1 MLVNIH
7 FNNLNASK
15 ISELYLYQRLRW
27 YAKDRAGSIKGF
39 PFSKTDF
46 YDILPKLIEKGWVL
60 AGRVVKHR
68 NLLSK
73 YKCSNYA
80 SRISEY
86 DLSSIDNFKAFVFSS
101 CESFILFAR
110 KRKANKREAG
120 KIYLNNWV
128 KKRGQGN
135 KSYSGNKIENNL
147 NKDIANS
154 VISKILNVSNSTVSR
169 WRRLSHNLNY
179 NTYTMKATVHN
190 SLKSE
195 ASFILS
201 PNSGGK
207 SNLYFNDKVHVTISN
222 GPAPKLGFK
231 SKTYGGKVKF
241 SIGVDSSIPIFINKR
256 APYNGLKR
264 LQ

>member
-39 PFSKTDF
+39 SFSKTEL
-46 YDILPKLIEKGWVL
+46 YDILPKLVEKGWVL
-60 AGRVVKHR
+60 TDRVIKHR
-68 NLLSK
+68 NLLNK
-73 YKCSNYA
+73 YKCSNYS

-101 CESFILFAR
+101 CESFILFTRQR
-110 KRKANKREAG
+110 KRNKIGAS
-120 KIYLNNWV
+120 KLYLNGWV
-128 KKRGQGN
+128 KKRGQN
-135 KSYSGNKIENNL
+135 IKNYSGDKIENNL

-154 VISKILNVSNSTVSR
+154 VISKILNISNSTVSR
-169 WRRLSHNLNY
+169 WRSLSHNLNY
-179 NTYTMKATVHN
+179 NTYTMKATVYN
-190 SLKSE
+190 SLKTES
-195 ASFILS
+195 SFISLS
-201 PNSGGK
+201 SSVGK
-207 SNLYFNDKVHVTISN
+207 NPLSLRSKIHVTTSS

-256 APYNGLKR
+256 APYNGPKR